1 MELDRESIDRYVDI
15 AVKGQAPDLKIPSG
29 ACVVDRPVDP
39 CSIVI
44 FGATGD
50 LTTRK
55 LAPSLYNL
63 YLSEAFPESFVILG
77 AARSEMSHEQF
88 RGRIKEALAG
98 MDLAKWEDFASHL
111 YYRRVELDSVES
123 FNELSGTLKELEGKH
138 NTAANRIFYLAIPP
152 SAYGSVAAMLGKAG
166 LSSEHTD
173 GAWVE
178 PHRRGEA
185 FWKGPEIR
193 PGVGSR
199 TSRIL

>member
-63 YLSEAFPESFVILG
+63 YLSDAFPESFVILG
-77 AARSEMSHEQF
+77 AARSELSHEQF

-111 YYRRVELDSVES
+111 YYHRVEL
-123 FNELSGTLKELEGKH
+123 
-138 NTAANRIFYLAIPP
+138 
-152 SAYGSVAAMLGKAG
+152 G
-166 LSSEHTD
+166 L
-173 GAWVE
+173 
-178 PHRRGEA
+178 HRVVQRA
-185 FWKGPEIR
+185 FQH
-193 PGVGSR
+193 SQR
-199 TSRIL
+199 T